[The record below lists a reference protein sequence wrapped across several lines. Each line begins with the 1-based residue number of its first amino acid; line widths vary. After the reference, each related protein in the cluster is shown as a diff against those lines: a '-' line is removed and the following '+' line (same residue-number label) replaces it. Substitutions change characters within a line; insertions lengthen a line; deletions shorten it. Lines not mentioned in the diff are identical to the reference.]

1 MLVAIISTN
10 RKSGMEY
17 IARDKTEVMDTLNML
32 WLVEGDIAIVH
43 MVDIPQEQLAG
54 LPEASA
60 EDIAEWEGYNETL
73 LITG

>member
-10 RKSGMEY
+10 RNSGIEY
-17 IARDKTEVMDTLNML
+17 IARNKDDVYDTIKGL
-32 WLVEGDIAIVH
+32 WLVEGDIAMVR
-43 MVDIPQEQLAG
+43 MVDIPPEQLIG